1 MKELEV
7 GIDKIGLYV
16 PKYYIDMK
24 ELATYRGVD
33 PNKWT
38 IGIGQEQMAVPTLA
52 SDVVALAANAANQ
65 IITEEDKG
73 LIDQVIVGTESGVDH
88 SKSIATFVHGLLEMN
103 PFAKAFEIKQA
114 CYGAT
119 AALQLAC
126 DYVRLR
132 PERKVL
138 VIATD
143 ISRYGLDTSGEP
155 TQGAGA
161 IAMLVSAKPKILTIR
176 QESFMHTNHQ
186 FDFWRPNDSEYAMV
200 DGHFSTKLYQDEFVK
215 VLEHVEA
222 MNPSL
227 LERIEAMTFH
237 LPFTKMGLKAL
248 NAYEEAKGSH
258 PIIDKW
264 RSHYDAS
271 RVLNRRV
278 GNIYTGSLFL
288 SLISLLAKDDT
299 LSAGETIGLFSYGSG
314 AVSELLIGQ
323 LQPDYRQYVNSEEIE
338 QHLDRRDALTV
349 EQYETIFLEKQLV
362 NDGQSAPLTADEVG
376 FYFAGITD
384 YKRQYHYQ
392 A

>member
-1 MKELEV
+1 MKELKV

-16 PKYYIDMK
+16 PKFYIDMK

-65 IITEEDKG
+65 IITEEDKT

-88 SKSIATFVHGLLEMN
+88 SKSIATFVHGLLEIN

-143 ISRYGLDTSGEP
+143 VARYGLNTGGEP

-161 IAMLVSAKPKILTIR
+161 IAMLVSANPKVLTIS

-215 VLEHVEA
+215 VLEHVES
-222 MNPSL
+222 MRPSL
-227 LERIEAMTFH
+227 LDEIEAMTFH

-248 NAYEEAKGSH
+248 NAYEEVKGTNAT
-258 PIIDKW
+258 IEKW

-271 RVLNRRV
+271 RILNKRV

-299 LSAGETIGLFSYGSG
+299 LSSGDMIGLFSYGSG
-314 AVSELLIGQ
+314 AVSELLLGH
-323 LQPDYRQYVNSEEIE
+323 LQPDYRQYVVSAAID
-338 QHLDRRDALTV
+338 QHLDRREALTV
-349 EQYETIFLEKQLV
+349 EQYETIFLTKYQV
-362 NDGQSAPLTADEVG
+362 TDGQTAPLKADEAG
-376 FYFAGITD
+376 FYCSGIEGH
-384 YKRQYHYQ
+384 KRQYRYQ